1 MDLIHQFTLS
11 FMGFF
16 AIANPVSNLPV
27 FLSLTGEDDADT
39 ARAIARKGL
48 IVAFGIVL
56 VFALAGKVIFEL
68 FGITLPALRI
78 AGGLLVCLIGFKMV
92 QGEPSQ
98 VQHPSAEDRQADR
111 RARLS
116 VAVSPLAMPLLAG
129 PGTIAT
135 TMSFSAHSNI
145 ANMLLTVLAFAILCL
160 ITYVLFLYGKKLVH
174 FIGESALNVITRM
187 MGLILAVIG
196 TQMIIDGIQGAYKW

>member
-1 MDLIHQFTLS
+1 M
-11 FMGFF
+11 
-16 AIANPVSNLPV
+16 V
-27 FLSLTGEDDADT
+27 T
-39 ARAIARKGL
+39 ARKPA
-48 IVAFGIVL
+48 
-56 VFALAGKVIFEL
+56 L
-68 FGITLPALRI
+68 FGFALPALRI

-196 TQMIIDGIQGAYKW
+196 TQMIIDGIQGAFKW

>member
-116 VAVSPLAMPLLAG
+116 VAVSPLAKPLLAG

-196 TQMIIDGIQGAYKW
+196 TQMIIDGIQGAFKW

>member
-174 FIGESALNVITRM
+174 FIGESALSVITHM

-196 TQMIIDGIQGAYKW
+196 TQMIIDGIQGAFKW